1 MARTLELTQLRSF
14 VAVADCGGFHRAAN
28 ALHVSQPT
36 VSHHIRRLE
45 ATIGQPLMVREG
57 RTSRLTAAGEMLLA
71 DARRMLEIH
80 DEAMRRIGNAPE
92 TDEVVV
98 GSTEHAADQLLP
110 ELASA
115 LQASLG
121 VARIRFRLDRGAVL
135 QTALD
140 RGDVDL
146 ALLFGAPDDDRSTG
160 SGRLTLRWYSAPG
173 WAPRPTGPPSRSSPS
188 TSRAPSATGPWKPL
202 PRTTRPP
209 PSCVTRPTSAGC
221 WPPPGRGWA
230 LPCSPPSGARR
241 RDSSSATTCP
251 SPNPSRWPSAP
262 GAGCAGARRRGRALD
277 QAGPRRR
284 GLTGL
289 PPWRGCVY
297 WC

>member
-135 QTALD
+135 RTALD

-173 WAPRPTGPPSRSSPS
+173 WAPPTDG
-188 TSRAPSATGPWKPL
+188 TAIPL
-202 PRTTRPP
+202 
-209 PSCVTRPTSAGC
+209 VAFDE
-221 WPPPGRGWA
+221 
-230 LPCSPPSGARR
+230 PCAIR
-241 RDSSSATTCP
+241 
-251 SPNPSRWPSAP
+251 N
-262 GAGCAGARRRGRALD
+262 RALETLAAHHTPAAVVCD
-277 QAGPRRR
+277 AAYLGGVLAAARAGLGVALLATVGRTPEGLVERDDLPVAEPIALAVRSRR
-284 GLTGL
+284 GLRRELAVEAARSIRQVLDVAG
-289 PPWRGCVY
+289 
-297 WC
+297 